1 MYSLQPNGPVNNAS
15 FCPKCSFPIW
25 TLSQGRPL
33 WEPIGQDERLPDS
46 NPDTAINTITGMI
59 MNIITNIMATIMDM
73 VTTIT
78 RIRINPFAS
87 KELTMAPERRIVQI
101 INSVTGQNLNVL
113 ALCDDGSV
121 WQYQFG
127 SNSWARLADIPQ
139 L

>member
-1 MYSLQPNGPVNNAS
+1 
-15 FCPKCSFPIW
+15 
-25 TLSQGRPL
+25 
-33 WEPIGQDERLPDS
+33 
-46 NPDTAINTITGMI
+46 
-59 MNIITNIMATIMDM
+59 MDM